1 MAKEKIASSVSALL
15 DDYLEGEGYS
25 LYHCEFT
32 KEGRDRYL
40 KVYIDKNEGYV
51 GTEDCEKVS
60 RFLSDKL
67 DETDLISQ
75 NYYLVVSS
83 PGLDRPLK
91 SVADLLRN
99 KGRTIRVTRS
109 TGKPLTGKLLDA
121 DEDNLTLALKGNAGN
136 VVVPR
141 SEVLVAKVDVQI

>member
-1 MAKEKIASSVSALL
+1 MDNREKLDALIAEACEVAGVSLVEMDMFRAGKRRTVRL
-15 DDYLEGEGYS
+15 
-25 LYHCEFT
+25 
-32 KEGRDRYL
+32 
-40 KVYIDKNEGYV
+40 YIDKPEGV
-51 GTEDCEKVS
+51 SIDDCSKVS
-60 RFLSDKL
+60 RHLSDAL
-67 DETDLISQ
+67 DLDPEVIEGAYTLE
-75 NYYLVVSS
+75 VSS

-99 KGRTIRVTRS
+99 KGRTLRVTRS